1 MPARCLGHR
10 LENQERCPLARKP
23 VELASLGTGLFHK
36 VDGRWFLLSSQEA
49 AYLRNMGKR
58 PPLLYSEAQW
68 PSGPIKAKKLAIKM
82 VEETNG

>member
-1 MPARCLGHR
+1 MKR
-10 LENQERCPLARKP
+10 P
-23 VELASLGTGLFHK
+23 VELASLGTGCFWNE
-36 VDGRWFLLSSQEA
+36 DGKWVMLHPQEW
-49 AYLRNMGKR
+49 AYFKNMGKR

>member
-1 MPARCLGHR
+1 MAKR
-10 LENQERCPLARKP
+10 L
-23 VELASLGTGLFHK
+23 VELASLGTGLFHRS
-36 VDGRWFLLSSQEA
+36 DGKWVLLHPQEA

-82 VEETNG
+82 VEETNA